1 LPAVGAGLGIL
12 LALAVRNVGRSPDP
26 ASWAITVERAR
37 DTLMGALAIVF
48 TGLSI
53 VLALTAVTAQNVA
66 GRFSLRLLRIQQRGL
81 RDPPRGRSRTKGSA
95 AGPPRPAAHS
105 ARNRKRP
112 SP

>member
-26 ASWAITVERAR
+26 ASWAIAVHRAR

-81 RDPPRGRSRTKGSA
+81 RDKFVIAVFTMTMTF
-95 AGPPRPAAHS
+95 S
-105 ARNRKRP
+105 ARVAATNSTR
-112 SP
+112 